1 MRVTWSSGRLGG
13 HDLLHTEPQSCNR
26 QKNHPRLGV
35 LNSTANI
42 GNAFNSHHHYKNASS
57 YHFTFYSK
65 LIKEH
70 ISSQNKA
77 YKEEDDEN
85 DISSVSVQS
94 DGIFVVR

>member
-1 MRVTWSSGRLGG
+1 MLY
-13 HDLLHTEPQSCNR
+13 TEPQSCNR
-26 QKNHPRLGV
+26 QKNHPLLRV

-42 GNAFNSHHHYKNASS
+42 GNAFNSHHHYKNASR

-65 LIKEH
+65 LIREL

-85 DISSVSVQS
+85 DFSSVSVQS
-94 DGIFVVR
+94 DDNFVVR